1 MSDPAQH
8 AESTHLDAGEQ
19 ADVDAV
25 LAEFAGDHRAA
36 IAALLYDL
44 EALARDAEVSTS
56 WGYVRG
62 KVAGSIKSYRGN
74 RAMDAARELTG
85 GRS

>member
-1 MSDPAQH
+1 MFLFRSYKEGDMSDPAQQ
-8 AESTHLDAGEQ
+8 AERTQSDAGEQ

-36 IAALLYDL
+36 IAALLHDL
-44 EALARDAEVSTS
+44 QVLARDAEASTS

-62 KVAGSIKSYRGN
+62 RVVRVRV
-74 RAMDAARELTG
+74 RADAP
-85 GRS
+85 